1 MSGLAEENHYRSDN
15 QGGNNM
21 TTRILVVD
29 DEPRYVRLMEA
40 NILAEGYQVL
50 KAYDG
55 QSAVELVAEK
65 QPDLVLLD
73 VMMPG
78 LNGFAACERIRVFSN
93 VPIIMVTAKGEEQD
107 RVRGLDVG
115 ADDYIVKPFSATEL
129 LARVRAVLRRAQVSG
144 NSFQQAVFNHGNL
157 RIDLARA
164 EVFRNDKLVFLSATE
179 YRLLLQFVHN
189 LGSIMTSEDLLV
201 NVWGPEY
208 REDKEILW
216 VSISRLRQKLEDDAR
231 NPQHIVTRS
240 GLGYTMPPL

>member
-1 MSGLAEENHYRSDN
+1 MVK
-15 QGGNNM
+15 
-21 TTRILVVD
+21 RILVVD

-40 NILAEGYQVL
+40 NLISEGYDVT

-55 QSAVELVAEK
+55 QSAVEMVADT

-78 LNGFAACERIRVFSN
+78 LDGFGACERIREFSSI
-93 VPIIMVTAKGEEQD
+93 PIIMVTAKGEEQD

-115 ADDYIVKPFSATEL
+115 ADDYIVKPFSATEV
-129 LARVRAVLRRAQVSG
+129 LARVRAVLRRAQVTGS
-144 NSFQQAVFNHGNL
+144 SYEQSIFTHGNL

-164 EVFRNDKLVFLSATE
+164 EVFKDEDMVFLSATE

-189 LGSIMTSEDLLV
+189 QGNILTSEDLLV

-216 VSISRLRQKLEDDAR
+216 VSIATPSTSSPAPGWAIQCPRFNNHLWSYD
-231 NPQHIVTRS
+231 
-240 GLGYTMPPL
+240 G

>member
-1 MSGLAEENHYRSDN
+1 MV
-15 QGGNNM
+15 
-21 TTRILVVD
+21 TRILVVD

-40 NILAEGYQVL
+40 NLISEGYEAM

-55 QSAVELVAEK
+55 QSAVEMVADK

-78 LNGFAACERIRVFSN
+78 LDGFGACERIREFSS

-115 ADDYIVKPFSATEL
+115 ADDYIVKPFSATEV

-144 NSFQQAVFNHGNL
+144 GTFEQSVFSHGNL

-164 EVFRNDKLVFLSATE
+164 EVFKDENMVFLSATE

-189 LGSIMTSEDLLV
+189 QGNILTSEDLLV

-216 VSISRLRQKLEDDAR
+216 VSISRLRQKLEDDPR

-240 GLGYTMPPL
+240 GMGYTMPPA